1 MPYWEQALKELLASR
16 KIAGFSVAVTD
27 RQKIIY
33 ANGFGVE
40 SVERPAVSATSRSMY
55 RIASVTKIVTGMVLL
70 RLCEMG
76 KLELDRPITAY
87 LPWLTL
93 TRPEATAEMTLR
105 HLLSHTAGLPREYT
119 PEGAREE
126 SALEAMLRE
135 NLSALPLATL
145 PHEGVHL
152 YSNWGIHLASHIAEA
167 VTGKPYTVLARELV
181 LDPLGMKRST
191 FDIREAITY
200 PVSLPHVEDEN
211 GALRVYHRIKEN
223 AAHMAAGGLYANV
236 EELCLLARCLL
247 TGGKND
253 KGEQVLSPDSIAEM
267 CRPHATINGKGGD
280 TYGLTMRRHRY
291 GGRVLFGHLGSA
303 PPYAG
308 SLWVDPVSGYG
319 VITELNTQ
327 RDDLRFEIAEMIFS
341 ELWSNTNSF

>member
-1 MPYWEQALKELLASR
+1 MPYWEQTLKELLASH

-27 RQKIIY
+27 RKKTVY
-33 ANGFGVE
+33 AKGFGAE
-40 SVERPAVSATSRSMY
+40 SVERPTVSATAHSMY
-55 RIASVTKIVTGMVLL
+55 RIASLTKIVTGMVIL

-76 KLELDRPITAY
+76 KLDLDRPIAAY

-93 TRPEATAEMTLR
+93 SRPEATAQMTLR

-119 PEGAREE
+119 PEGPREE
-126 SALEAMLRE
+126 SALESMLRE
-135 NLSALPLATL
+135 NLPSLPLATL
-145 PHEGVHL
+145 PNEGAHL
-152 YSNWGIHLASHIAEA
+152 YSNWGIHLASYIAEV

-181 LDPLGMKRST
+181 LDPLGMEKTT

-200 PVSLPHVEDEN
+200 PISLPHVEDEN
-211 GALRVYHRIKEN
+211 GKLRVCHRIKEN
-223 AAHMAAGGLYANV
+223 AARMAAGGLYSNT

-253 KGEQVLSPDSIAEM
+253 KGKQILSPDSIAEM
-267 CRPHATINGKGGD
+267 CRPHATIDGENGD
-280 TYGLTMRRHRY
+280 TYGLTMRHHHY
-291 GGRVLFGHLGSA
+291 GSHVLFGHLGSA
-303 PPYAG
+303 PPYGG

-327 RDDLRFEIAEMIFS
+327 RDSLRFEIAEMIFS
-341 ELWSNTNSF
+341 ELWNSHK